1 MIAVLGVLS
10 NPRFSTEWFRT
21 KNLIHYLSGYFSKT
35 AEIRYQMDK
44 LKARGLIEKRQRA
57 NYYRV
62 TEKGYVWMNIA
73 YSHNRYFLT
82 PLLSEKMEN
91 NQLATKDSLDIF
103 ELTQTHIKTGLHV
116 IYQELNIA
124 A

>member
-1 MIAVLGVLS
+1 M
-10 NPRFSTEWFRT
+10 
-21 KNLIHYLSGYFSKT
+21 NLIVHFLLLPTGQYLSGYFSKT

-73 YSHNRYFLT
+73 YSHNRYFLI
-82 PLLSEKMEN
+82 PLL
-91 NQLATKDSLDIF
+91 T
-103 ELTQTHIKTGLHV
+103 THHQSKIIRV
-116 IYQELNIA
+116 ILGPSTN
-124 A
+124 